1 MFASQSLDRLLSRL
15 GLRSTA
21 QRAWAMY
28 DWANSAMVTVVITAV
43 YPVFFASFAAAGLS
57 NESATLRHSVA
68 TTLALAIVALLA
80 PFLGAVADHAP
91 VKKRLLG
98 GFLGLGVVAVG
109 SMYFISRGQ
118 WLFASLLFVMANI
131 GANGSFVFYDSLLPH
146 VADRDEIDAVSAGGY
161 AFGYLGG
168 GIVLGLCLLVI
179 TSPSLVGLPAGEAI
193 SPSDSSLPV
202 RLSLVFVALWWAV
215 FSIPLFRRVSEPDIS
230 RLHSGAVEVIR
241 ASATEFAR
249 TARALGRHKDA
260 FRMLVAFLIYNDGI
274 GTIIR
279 MAAIYGAERGI
290 PSEAIIGSILI
301 VQFVGVP
308 FAFLFGALAK
318 RISAKR
324 AILLGLTVYAGIAV
338 LGYYMST
345 ALHFLILAFLVG
357 TVQGGTQALSRSLF
371 ASMIPRES
379 SGRFFGLFAVF
390 EKFAGILG
398 PAIFAAMIVVTG
410 SSRGAILSVIAFFVV
425 GGALLAMVDVEAG
438 RRSAA
443 DQTKMT

>member
-1 MFASQSLDRLLSRL
+1 MSVPRSLDRLLTRL

-57 NESATLRHSVA
+57 SESATFRHSVA
-68 TTLALAIVALLA
+68 TTIALVIVAMLA
-80 PFLGAVADHAP
+80 PFLGAAADHAP
-91 VKKRLLG
+91 IKKRLLG
-98 GFLGLGVVAVG
+98 GFLGLGALAVG
-109 SMYFISRGQ
+109 SMFFISQGQ
-118 WLFASLLFVMANI
+118 WLFAALLFVLANI

-146 VADRDEIDAVSAGGY
+146 VADRDEIDSVSAGGY

-168 GIVLGLCLLVI
+168 GLMLGLCLLAI
-179 TSPSLVGLPAGEAI
+179 TSPAAFGLPSGEAT
-193 SPSDSSLPV
+193 PPTDSSLPV
-202 RLSLVFVALWWAV
+202 RLSFVAVALWWLI
-215 FSIPLFRRVSEPDIS
+215 FSIPLFRHVSEPATGRS
-230 RLHSGAVEVIR
+230 HAGTMEVIR
-241 ASATEFAR
+241 ASAAEMLR
-249 TARALGRHKDA
+249 TAAALRRHKDA
-260 FRMLVAFLIYNDGI
+260 FLMLVAFLIYNDGI

-290 PSEAIIGSILI
+290 PSQAIIGSILV
-301 VQFVGVP
+301 VQIVGVP
-308 FAFLFGALAK
+308 FAFLFGSLAK

-345 ALHFLILAFLVG
+345 ALHFLILGFLVG

-371 ASMIPRES
+371 GSMIPRES

-398 PAIFAAMIVVTG
+398 PAIFATMIVFTG
-410 SSRGAILSVIAFFVV
+410 SSRGAILSVIVFFIA
-425 GGALLAMVDVEAG
+425 GGALLSLVDVEAG
-438 RRSAA
+438 RRSAL
-443 DQTKMT
+443 DQTSMT